1 MHRSSVL
8 KYIIKRAAMAVIVL
22 LLVTVII
29 FIAIRLAPG
38 DPIKN
43 QLGPYGEASEER
55 IEAIKRQLGLDKSY
69 VMQYLLWL
77 KSCFQGNFGLSLRN
91 GQPVIEVI
99 MQKIP
104 VSLEL
109 ITVSLIFA
117 LLLAI
122 PLGILA
128 AIKKDSVFDQLVSIF
143 STSFLAF
150 PTFGVGLILMIIFA
164 VKLKILPANGYIPF
178 SENPAMNIKLL
189 TMPALSLGLFEL
201 ANFVRFIR
209 SDTLEVI
216 NSNYIRTAK
225 AKGLPKSKVYFKH
238 AFKNILVTL
247 ITVVGLEFGTLL
259 GGTIIVEQ
267 LFGWSGLGWLIYQSV
282 GNRDYPVVQT
292 AVLFIAVAFVIINT
306 IIDILYAAI
315 DPRIKL
321 E

>member
-1 MHRSSVL
+1 M
-8 KYIIKRAAMAVIVL
+8 AMAIVVL
-22 LLVTVII
+22 FIVTVII
-29 FIAIRLAPG
+29 FIAIRFAPG
-38 DPIKN
+38 DPVKN
-43 QLGPYGEASEER
+43 QLGPYGGMDEER
-55 IEAIKRQLGLDKSY
+55 VQAVKRQLGLDKPY
-69 VMQYLLWL
+69 VIQYFLWIR
-77 KSCFQGNFGLSLRN
+77 SCLQGNFGVSLRN

-99 MQKIP
+99 MQKVP

-109 ITVSLIFA
+109 ISVSLLFA

-122 PLGILA
+122 PMGVYA
-128 AIKKDSVFDQLVSIF
+128 AIKKDSIFDQIISVL
-143 STSFLAF
+143 STSFLAIPSF
-150 PTFGVGLILMIIFA
+150 CIGLLLMILLA

-178 SENPAMNIKLL
+178 TENPTMNLKLL
-189 TMPALSLGLFEL
+189 VMPALSLGFFEL

-209 SDTLEVI
+209 SDTIEVM

-225 AKGLPKSKVYFKH
+225 AKGLPVNKIYFKH

-292 AVLFIAVAFVIINT
+292 SVLFIAIAFVIINT
-306 IIDILYAAI
+306 VIDILYAAI